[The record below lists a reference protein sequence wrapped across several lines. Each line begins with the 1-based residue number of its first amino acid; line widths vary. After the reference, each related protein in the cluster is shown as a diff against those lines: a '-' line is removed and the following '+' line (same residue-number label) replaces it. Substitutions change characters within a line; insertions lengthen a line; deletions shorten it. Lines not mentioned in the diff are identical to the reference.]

1 MTNVNCHFKSQA
13 GNTKLKMTNN
23 KLIKQKF
30 RSSIKRGTGEA
41 HLIMQNN
48 PTVDFSSDIIKASLK
63 NYAYDGQS
71 EGSRALYLSELIELS
86 KQKDKIR
93 QAILIGLATER
104 QDTWALVQLFDLAT
118 IFAKQGHKDAK
129 QAIYKRFFKKVISG
143 SDCDSI
149 ISLDGLDGLKYIA
162 STIGKALMKN
172 PNDWQDDM
180 IIRHFQDEYPNFDAK
195 KELEKASIGNNYIKI
210 YLDNVQKT
218 EANRENYQQPVFNLD
233 TLKERIKNSKYIFIP
248 RSFTKS
254 LSNKEI
260 EIITDEL
267 LVEKDKL
274 RIGKYLSV
282 FSHIEFPY
290 DLLVVMEIC

>member
-1 MTNVNCHFKSQA
+1 MTD
-13 GNTKLKMTNN
+13 N

-93 QAILIGLATER
+93 QAILSGLATER

-129 QAIYKRFFKKVISG
+129 RAIYKRFFKKIISG
-143 SDCDSI
+143 SWSCTALRYFLNSSI
-149 ISLDGLDGLKYIA
+149 NTSRP
-162 STIGKALMKN
+162 SSKN
-172 PNDWQDDM
+172 YRNHHY
-180 IIRHFQDEYPNFDAK
+180 RNFRYV
-195 KELEKASIGNNYIKI
+195 SVKI
-210 YLDNVQKT
+210 
-218 EANRENYQQPVFNLD
+218 
-233 TLKERIKNSKYIFIP
+233 
-248 RSFTKS
+248 
-254 LSNKEI
+254 
-260 EIITDEL
+260 
-267 LVEKDKL
+267 
-274 RIGKYLSV
+274 
-282 FSHIEFPY
+282 
-290 DLLVVMEIC
+290 